1 MGWPHRKRRGGDQV
15 NWFTT
20 AATFRSAF
28 QELEREDGS
37 QYWTFTDEA
46 ETSEELTEFVR
57 ELHDKEWPNDWRFET
72 IISIIDQII
81 EHSKG
86 SNDYWEDQSMEIAE
100 ALTTIYTG
108 ELLQW
113 YADNASRLDY
123 VDQAREDGIIVEAN
137 TGDQLTT
144 GQHQAIAQM
153 AIEIIQKLGLLD
165 D

>member
-1 MGWPHRKRRGGDQV
+1 M

-46 ETSEELTEFVR
+46 DDSEELKGFVF
-57 ELHDKEWPNDWRFET
+57 ELHDQELPNDWRFET
-72 IISIIDQII
+72 IISIIDRII

-86 SNDYWEDQSMEIAE
+86 SNDYWDDQPMEIAE
-100 ALTTIYTG
+100 ALTTVYTG

-113 YADNASRLDY
+113 YADNSSRLAY
-123 VDQAREDGIIVEAN
+123 VDDARDQGILIESQATVN
-137 TGDQLTT
+137 QLTT

>member
-1 MGWPHRKRRGGDQV
+1 M

-46 ETSEELTEFVR
+46 DDSEELKEFVR

-72 IISIIDQII
+72 IIRIIDAII

-86 SNDYWEDQSMEIAE
+86 SNDYWEDQSFEIAE

-113 YADNASRLDY
+113 YADNPSRLNY
-123 VDQAREDGIIVEAN
+123 VDQAREEGLIVESQDTTA
-137 TGDQLTT
+137 QLTT
-144 GQHQAIAQM
+144 GEHQAISIM
-153 AIEIIQKLGLLD
+153 ARDIIEKLGLID

>member
-1 MGWPHRKRRGGDQV
+1 M

-46 ETSEELTEFVR
+46 EASKELTEFVR
-57 ELHDKEWPNDWRFET
+57 KLHDDEWPNDWRFET
-72 IISIIDQII
+72 ISQIIDRII

-113 YADNASRLDY
+113 YADNTSRLAY
-123 VDQAREDGIIVEAN
+123 VDQAREDGLIVESQN
-137 TGDQLTT
+137 TTAQLTT
-144 GQHQAIAQM
+144 GQHQAISMM

>member
-1 MGWPHRKRRGGDQV
+1 M

-46 ETSEELTEFVR
+46 DDSEELKEFVR

-72 IISIIDQII
+72 ITQIIDRII

-86 SNDYWEDQSMEIAE
+86 SNDYWDDQPTDIAE

-113 YADNASRLDY
+113 YADNASRLSY
-123 VDQAREDGIIVEAN
+123 VDQAREEGIISNSQTAIE
-137 TGDQLTT
+137 QLTQ

>member
-1 MGWPHRKRRGGDQV
+1 M

-28 QELEREDGS
+28 QELEREDGTS
-37 QYWTFTDEA
+37 YWTFTDEA
-46 ETSEELTEFVR
+46 EASEELTEFVR

-72 IISIIDQII
+72 IISIIDRII

-123 VDQAREDGIIVEAN
+123 VDQAREDGIIVESQ
-137 TGDQLTT
+137 TTSDQLTT

-153 AIEIIQKLGLLD
+153 AIEIIQKLGLID

>member
-1 MGWPHRKRRGGDQV
+1 M

-46 ETSEELTEFVR
+46 EASEELTEFVR
-57 ELHDKEWPNDWRFET
+57 ELHDKEWPNDWRFEI
-72 IISIIDQII
+72 IISIIDRII

-108 ELLQW
+108 KLLQW
-113 YADNASRLDY
+113 YADNTSRIAY
-123 VDQAREDGIIVEAN
+123 VDQAREDGLIVESQDTTA
-137 TGDQLTT
+137 QLTT
-144 GQHQAIAQM
+144 GQHQAISIM
-153 AIEIIQKLGLLD
+153 ARDIIEKLGLID

>member
-1 MGWPHRKRRGGDQV
+1 MAALPTLRRFEQM

-46 ETSEELTEFVR
+46 EASEELTEFVR

-72 IISIIDQII
+72 IISIIDRII

-86 SNDYWEDQSMEIAE
+86 SNDYWDDQPMEIAE

-113 YADNASRLDY
+113 YADNPSRLDY

-137 TGDQLTT
+137 TGDQLTQ

>member
-1 MGWPHRKRRGGDQV
+1 M
-15 NWFTT
+15 NWFIT

-46 ETSEELTEFVR
+46 ETSQELTEFVR
-57 ELHDKEWPNDWRFET
+57 ELHDEELPNDWRFET
-72 IISIIDQII
+72 IIRIIDAII

-86 SNDYWEDQSMEIAE
+86 SNDYWEDQPHEIAE

-113 YADNASRLDY
+113 YADNASRLAY
-123 VDQAREDGIIVEAN
+123 VDQARDDGIIVEHHA
-137 TGDQLTT
+137 TVTQLII